1 MLDLFV
7 EEIYKSKM
15 LNEIQKLM
23 FDRAH
28 FARFLVANEFDIKQG
43 LAHFSEYLQWRKQ
56 QKIDALLVK
65 ILFQFALKEMEFVQ
79 YDKIK
84 EFFPNGF
91 HETDK

>member
-1 MLDLFV
+1 VLDLFV

-56 QKIDALLVK
+56 QKIDALL
-65 ILFQFALKEMEFVQ
+65 EMEFVQ